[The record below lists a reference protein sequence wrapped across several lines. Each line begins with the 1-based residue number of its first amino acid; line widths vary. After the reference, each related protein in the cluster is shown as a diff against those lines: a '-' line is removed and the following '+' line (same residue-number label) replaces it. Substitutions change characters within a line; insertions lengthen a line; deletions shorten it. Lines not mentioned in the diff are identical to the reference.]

1 MPTDEAGRP
10 SPIWK
15 QGERRERSRPCCEC
29 YLFVVLLVGLA
40 APPSTGQERSPAP
53 PSQNSLLSEQVDLV
67 RLLDLC
73 AQRLKLNLEYDPA
86 VVKGTITFRFAE
98 AVTDDQLWALTN
110 RLLSTH
116 GFTTV
121 ATAGE
126 KTLSVVKLADA
137 AGQARVEEG
146 DPALAT
152 AGFVKVLRRVERRS
166 AKDLVAPL
174 QLVLSKPG
182 GSVSPAEGS
191 DLLVIADLKPQVLKA
206 LEVLALLDVTKD
218 GSALLEFEAKHLP
231 ATELVTLV
239 DRVLTTQTGL
249 DPGAPTGKVIAT
261 PDEKRVLVI
270 APPAIAPRVLDLLE
284 HFDRREAQT
293 TVTYSPR
300 SYSAREVAR
309 VVEQMFAGDS
319 KVTGAPPFRLVID
332 DLTGTLFFT
341 ATAMQHSQVA
351 ALLQRLDSASAS
363 GRRPIRSFKLK
374 NRPVSEVLS
383 LLDSLIAAGVIES
396 GNDAATPSTSSSKT
410 EPPLLERVPP
420 TPQGSTPPP
429 TKETK
434 TERPPTRSST
444 SSGAASGSGG
454 DRKGA
459 KLVTTPEV
467 SLSADE
473 GTNTLVAIGDGRV
486 LAQIEKLIADLDVNQ
501 PQVMLQALALAL
513 SDSDALDLG
522 VEIQKLGVKNE
533 IQGRLSSLFGL
544 GSPDPASLTLP
555 APGGTG
561 LQGVVLDPGSF
572 SAVVSALQT
581 LNHGRTLTIP
591 RVLVNNNQQG
601 RLDSV
606 LQTPFQ
612 STNASTTVATTSFGG
627 TVDAGTTISMRPQ
640 ISEGDHLLLEYDVSI
655 SSFVGDATSPSLPP
669 PRQQNKIQSSVTI
682 PDGFT
687 VVVGGL
693 AIDSDTRAT
702 SQVPFL
708 GSIPILGELF
718 KNRSNTTTTSRL
730 YVFLRADVMRGAGF
744 ELLKYVS
751 DQDKAAAELDDGT
764 PRMEPRFIR

>member
-1 MPTDEAGRP
+1 MLARAYLIVICFVTLATSQLARP
-10 SPIWK
+10 SP
-15 QGERRERSRPCCEC
+15 
-29 YLFVVLLVGLA
+29 
-40 APPSTGQERSPAP
+40 RSPT
-53 PSQNSLLSEQVDLV
+53 QDGSLLTEQVDLA

-98 AVTDDQLWALTN
+98 AVSDDQLWVLTN

-137 AGQARVEEG
+137 AGQARIEEG
-146 DPALAT
+146 DPALAA

-206 LEVLALLDVTKD
+206 LEVLALLDVAKD
-218 GSALLEFEAKHLP
+218 ASALQEFEAKHLP

-261 PDEKRVLVI
+261 PDEKRVLII
-270 APPAIAPRVLDLLE
+270 APPAIAPRLLDLLE
-284 HFDRREAQT
+284 HFDRREAQS

-319 KVTGAPPFRLVID
+319 KIAGAPPFRLVVD
-332 DLTGTLFFT
+332 DLTGTLFLT
-341 ATAMQHSQVA
+341 ATATQHAQVA
-351 ALLQRLDSASAS
+351 ALLQRLESATAS
-363 GRRPIRSFKLK
+363 GRRPIRSFKLR

-396 GNDAATPSTSSSKT
+396 GNDAATPSTPSSKA
-410 EPPLLERVPP
+410 EPPLIERVPP

-434 TERPPTRSST
+434 PERPAANSSA
-444 SSGAASGSGG
+444 GATGAGG
-454 DRKGA
+454 DKKGA

-486 LAQIEKLIADLDVNQ
+486 LAQIEKLIAELDVNQ
-501 PQVMLQALALAL
+501 PQVMLQALVVAL

-522 VEIQKLGVKNE
+522 VEIQKLGVKDE

-581 LNHGRTLTIP
+581 LNHGHTLTIP

-640 ISEGDHLLLEYDVSI
+640 IAEGDHLLLEYDVSV
-655 SSFVGDATSPSLPP
+655 SNFVGDATSPTLPP

-693 AIDSDTRAT
+693 AIDSDTRST

-744 ELLKYVS
+744 ELLRYVS
-751 DQDKAAAELDDGT
+751 DEDKHAAELDDGT

>member
-1 MPTDEAGRP
+1 LPDAVRKSIGAKSEKGEPRMFARACLILAVGFGWPAAALLARARP
-10 SPIWK
+10 
-15 QGERRERSRPCCEC
+15 
-29 YLFVVLLVGLA
+29 
-40 APPSTGQERSPAP
+40 RSPAQE
-53 PSQNSLLSEQVDLV
+53 SSLLSEQVDLV

-73 AQRLKLNLEYDPA
+73 AQRLKLNLEYDPT

-98 AVTDDQLWALTN
+98 AVSDEQLWSLTN

-121 ATAGE
+121 ATTGE
-126 KTLSVVKLADA
+126 KTLSVVKLGDA
-137 AGQARVEEG
+137 AGQARVEDG

-191 DLLVIADLKPQVLKA
+191 DLLMIADLKPQILKA
-206 LEVLALLDVTKD
+206 LEVLALLDVPRD
-218 GSALLEFEAKHLP
+218 ASALQEFEAKHLP

-270 APPAIAPRVLDLLE
+270 APPAVSPRILDLLE
-284 HFDRREAQT
+284 HFDRREAQAT
-293 TVTYSPR
+293 TTYSPR

-319 KVTGAPPFRLVID
+319 KITGAPPFRLVVD
-332 DLTGTLFFT
+332 DLTGTLFLT
-341 ATAMQHSQVA
+341 ATATQHAQVA

-363 GRRPIRSFKLK
+363 GRRPIRSFKLR

-396 GNDAATPSTSSSKT
+396 GNDTATPSTSASKP

-434 TERPPTRSST
+434 TERPPPNSVSGSS
-444 SSGAASGSGG
+444 AASGTGG
-454 DRKGA
+454 DKKGA

-486 LAQIEKLIADLDVNQ
+486 LAQIEKLIAELDVSQ
-501 PQVMLQALALAL
+501 PQVMLQALVVAL

-522 VEIQKLGVKNE
+522 VEIQKLGVKDE

-555 APGGTG
+555 APDGKANLALHLPLATPLLSVFATDTG
-561 LQGVVLDPGSF
+561 VQVESGRMEMERITCAPHAIIREVVEI
-572 SAVVSALQT
+572 
-581 LNHGRTLTIP
+581 LTVRAQDKGLWLRFAQLTP
-591 RVLVNNNQQG
+591 DAG
-601 RLDSV
+601 ERLDALLAGQAIFAGGDGPEHALIVCEILESV
-606 LQTPFQ
+606 
-612 STNASTTVATTSFGG
+612 
-627 TVDAGTTISMRPQ
+627 
-640 ISEGDHLLLEYDVSI
+640 EG
-655 SSFVGDATSPSLPP
+655 
-669 PRQQNKIQSSVTI
+669 
-682 PDGFT
+682 
-687 VVVGGL
+687 
-693 AIDSDTRAT
+693 
-702 SQVPFL
+702 
-708 GSIPILGELF
+708 
-718 KNRSNTTTTSRL
+718 
-730 YVFLRADVMRGAGF
+730 
-744 ELLKYVS
+744 
-751 DQDKAAAELDDGT
+751 
-764 PRMEPRFIR
+764 